1 MIMREKKSFDSSE
14 ECAQDVIGLTLQLQ
28 KFSVGTPSHV
38 RHQDGDT
45 VLGHYDHLLISPVR
59 RWLDFSPRMDWVHN
73 RNSNSALAQDH
84 LATHYPIKLLFPDR
98 NTIDGQ
104 SDFAYSEWKNPEAL
118 LADKPCMTVVLLNL
132 TDAYR
137 RQEGDRLLP
146 NFLRLLRENCR
157 DLLEQMRCCVLPSLG
172 YSDFC
177 ILMAGSGWRAAL
189 DLVDRLH
196 GLTVKDAADE
206 NKLVV
211 VLSTDY
217 MLPVYHRPD
226 KDEFR
231 KYFEDLQ
238 LMVRVNLCPG
248 VTAQQLANRLPKVV
262 QVYRTSGGSDCVLA
276 AQDKVGQQ
284 ALMDFLLDGGTG
296 SFVVDIVSTPQLLM
310 TPSADQPG
318 SGIVKQAEPDQQY
331 INDFET
337 AVKAYSRKME
347 EYNRHNRQINSLWE
361 LSSIIK
367 NICSQPHTGDL
378 RQIMRNLLKSFSY
391 CLERCAEKM
400 SSEWDFREME
410 EWVNYFSNIVGN
422 FLSDLSR
429 SDCFFMEREKYNHAS
444 VSSATSLLIA
454 YNQWLNRFTRTVSKV
469 TESQNRSRYTFLVTS
484 GGLDQTRTMEAFY
497 FLDPELE
504 ENGQLYE
511 QVPLVTQMSEM
522 SLFDFSGTILRA
534 THECMHFSGIRRRAE
549 RVEYLLAFITRL
561 FSQLL
566 ANVLLS
572 EEQVYY
578 YAVDIFHYLNA
589 GEEVLDEAWDA
600 YKARWEIMAEGIA
613 KKLEELLKTQELER
627 WNEFQRL
634 SKNVQDWIYGRLIYV
649 FSGQSIREGA
659 KGTYKFHMNGFAE
672 ALYKLTQTAQK
683 GYFEDCDRL
692 CREHGLS
699 STIFS
704 YGARMQ
710 EVPNQQFQVDDTL
723 DTAIQ
728 LVLSR
733 LLIGKPASSMLIA
746 ADELDYDKWELD
758 FPYFTLITNNI
769 SDVLTASVDI
779 FKEAFA
785 DVVACEILGADFA
798 DYALMHVFEDWDLD
812 SALAEDMT
820 NTYRIPAVL
829 RQCYQDCLD
838 ENGQLTTAARACIEE
853 AIQRLELHGMPRR
866 LTAADLC
873 DRIDSLL
880 KQFNENEE
888 IGAPLL
894 EYLRLCKSDYEK
906 DAVKAALQPFTNSYQ
921 AIRLLAIDPREPDVH
936 QKLLAMY
943 DALIDRGGRL
953 S

>member
-1 MIMREKKSFDSSE
+1 MRERKSFDSSK
-14 ECAQDVIGLTLQLQ
+14 ECTQDVIGLTLQLQ
-28 KFSVGTPSHV
+28 KFSLGTPSHI
-38 RHQDGDT
+38 RHQGGDA

-73 RNSNSALAQDH
+73 KNSNPPFGHDH
-84 LATHYPIKLLFPDR
+84 LATHYPIKLLFPSQE
-98 NTIDGQ
+98 TINGQ
-104 SDFAYSEWKNPEAL
+104 SDFAYMEWKNPEAL

-137 RQEGDRLLP
+137 NQERDRLLP
-146 NFLRLLRENCR
+146 NFLQLLRENCQ
-157 DLLEQMRCCVLPSLG
+157 DLLKQMQCCVLPSLG

-177 ILMAGSGWRAAL
+177 ILMAGSGWKAAL

-196 GLTVKDAADE
+196 GLTVTDATDE

-217 MLPVYHRPD
+217 MLPVYHRPG
-226 KDEFR
+226 KDQFR
-231 KYFEDLQ
+231 MYFDALQ

-248 VTAQQLANRLPKVV
+248 VTAQQLANRLPEV
-262 QVYRTSGGSDCVLA
+262 QVYRTSGGSDCILS
-276 AQDKVGQQ
+276 AQDELGQR
-284 ALMDFLLDGGTG
+284 ALIDFLLDGSTG

-310 TPSADQPG
+310 APVDEPDSDV
-318 SGIVKQAEPDQQY
+318 VKQTPPDQQY
-331 INDFET
+331 INRFAA
-337 AVKAYSRKME
+337 AVEAYSRKME
-347 EYNRHNRQINSLWE
+347 EHNRHNRQINSLWE
-361 LSSIIK
+361 LSFMIK

-378 RQIMRNLLKSFSY
+378 RQIMQDLLESFSY

-400 SSEWDFREME
+400 SPEWDFGDME
-410 EWVNYFSNIVGN
+410 EWVNYFSGIVGN

-454 YNQWLNRFTRTVSKV
+454 YNQWLNRFTRTVSKI

-484 GGLDQTRTMEAFY
+484 GGLDQTQTVEAFY

-534 THECMHFSGIRRRAE
+534 AHECMHFSGIRLRTE
-549 RVEYLLAFITRL
+549 RVRYLLAFIARL

-572 EEQVYY
+572 EERVYNY
-578 YAVDIFHYLNA
+578 TTDIFRFLNA
-589 GEEVLDEAWDA
+589 DQEVLDEARDA
-600 YKARWEIMAEGIA
+600 YKARWEMMAKGIA
-613 KKLEELLKTQELER
+613 QKLEELLNTPELKR
-627 WNEFQRL
+627 WNEFQCL
-634 SKNVQDWIYGRLIYV
+634 SKNVQDWAYGRLMYI
-649 FSGQSIREGA
+649 FSGQAIREH
-659 KGTYKFHMNGFAE
+659 TNRPYRFHMNGFAE

-692 CREHGLS
+692 CREHDLPS
-699 STIFS
+699 AIFS
-704 YGARMQ
+704 YGVRKQ
-710 EVPNQQFQVDDTL
+710 EVSNQQSQIEDAL

-728 LVLSR
+728 LILSR
-733 LLIGKPASSMLIA
+733 LLIGEPASSMLITE
-746 ADELDYDKWELD
+746 DEPGYDNWELD
-758 FPYFTLITNNI
+758 FPYFTLITSNI

-785 DVVACEILGADFA
+785 DVMACEILGADFA
-798 DYALMHVFEDWDLD
+798 DYILMHVFEDWDLN

-829 RQCYQDCLD
+829 WLCYEDYLD
-838 ENGQLTTAARACIEE
+838 ENGQLTATARGYIEE
-853 AIQRLELHGMPRR
+853 TLQRLELHGMPHR
-866 LTAADLC
+866 LAADNLC

-880 KQFNENEE
+880 KKFSENKE
-888 IGAPLL
+888 ISAPLL
-894 EYLRLCKSDYEK
+894 EYLQLCKFNYEK
-906 DAVKAALQPFTNSYQ
+906 DTVRTALRPFAESYQ
-921 AIRLLAIDPREPDVH
+921 VIRLLAIDPRNSDVH
-936 QKLLAMY
+936 NKLLVMY

-953 S
+953 P